1 MIIWGHGRRRATVGV
16 SWPGR
21 GDAIRERSAQVG
33 PLAVVHQRQRSAA
46 RRGSFLRDVESPRIR
61 RAVAVSASGQFCG
74 NFRTSH
80 ALVSRGGERSNSWHR
95 AHLRQSAASPACRHT
110 ACVCTV
116 FERTH
121 ESHDH
126 LERARTHLP
135 AVPSRP
141 RGVVVP
147 RLERAATVVADTVRG
162 APVRTAPLHATAA
175 ALGLTALLVLHVGA
189 AGTAGAGAH
198 PARARGGFP
207 PAPPPFPRGDRRASP
222 PHLWLLD

>member
-33 PLAVVHQRQRSAA
+33 PLPVVHQRQRSAA

-61 RAVAVSASGQFCG
+61 RAVALSAPGQFCG

-95 AHLRQSAASPACRHT
+95 AHLRQWTVPPARWHI

-126 LERARTHLP
+126 LEPARTDLP

-147 RLERAATVVADTVRG
+147 RLERAATVAADTVRG

-189 AGTAGAGAH
+189 AGTAGAASLAGPAPGVFR
-198 PARARGGFP
+198 PARP
-207 PAPPPFPRGDRRASP
+207 PLPAGSRAPPPP
-222 PHLWLLD
+222 